1 MDMDDRF
8 AGIKLLILDVDGV
21 LTDGQIF
28 LNHKGEEMKA
38 FSVRDGLGLKM
49 LMAGG
54 VEVVIITG
62 RRSSAVAYR
71 GRELGITDVL
81 QGIGNKRD
89 VCRQMIEKRGLSRE
103 EVCCMGDDLPD
114 LTMFG
119 EVGLTVAVG
128 DAVQEVRERADV
140 ITTKK
145 GGHGAVRELC
155 EWILKGQG
163 KWARNDFTEQLTG

>member
-1 MDMDDRF
+1 MDERF

-54 VEVVIITG
+54 VEVAIITG
-62 RRSSAVAYR
+62 RRSSAMAHR

-81 QGIGNKRD
+81 QGVSDKKD
-89 VCRQMIEKRGLSRE
+89 VCRRMIEKRGLARE

-114 LTMFG
+114 LAMFG

-163 KWARNDFTEQLTG
+163 KWARNDFTEQFAG

>member
-1 MDMDDRF
+1 MDERF
-8 AGIKLLILDVDGV
+8 ARIKLLILDVDGV

-28 LNHKGEEMKA
+28 LNHRGEEMKA
-38 FSVRDGLGLKM
+38 FSVKDGLGLKM

-54 VEVVIITG
+54 VDTAIITG
-62 RRSSAVAYR
+62 RRSPAVAHR
-71 GRELGITDVL
+71 GSELGITHVL
-81 QGIGNKRD
+81 QGVGNKRD
-89 VCRQMIEKRGLSRE
+89 ACRQMMEKRGLTRE
-103 EVCCMGDDLPD
+103 EVCCVGDDLPD
-114 LTMFG
+114 LAMFG
-119 EVGLTVAVG
+119 EVGLTVAVA

-163 KWARNDFTEQLTG
+163 KWARNDFTEQIHG